1 MEKLKQIKN
10 WTVEQVLWAEKELR
24 GKTGAEKKAAVVKRL
39 DDLIQLPFYLEWV
52 DDIIISYLVDQA
64 CEKLNAISA
73 HTFADIELNDVD
85 KARIA
90 EELKVQNGK

>member
-73 HTFADIELNDVD
+73 HSFADIDFNDVD